1 MTILD
6 RLKKLVAP
14 AAASQAEMQAVYS
27 AAQFKVVVI
36 DFLDN
41 VESSCGENLA
51 RLLSSREGLS
61 LSFFD
66 ENFSKNF
73 LNLES
78 RSLFDLIDRGQ
89 TIIDRTDADVIIWG
103 YRENDRIRLNF
114 QTQQQYEKE
123 NSAYISLLDSLYFP
137 AIFFEHPQQFPQA
150 ILNLIYGAVISSL
163 NKTDNISK
171 IQKRYL
177 LKKIISQLS
186 QDNSAKAVT
195 VEYMPYI
202 MNFLGIIYLN
212 YAYDTQDEKDFK
224 ITKNLWNNC

>member
-114 QTQQQYEKE
+114 QTQQQYEKKTALTYPCSTACTFRPSFL
-123 NSAYISLLDSLYFP
+123 NIRSNFP
-137 AIFFEHPQQFPQA
+137 
-150 ILNLIYGAVISSL
+150 
-163 NKTDNISK
+163 K
-171 IQKRYL
+171 
-177 LKKIISQLS
+177 LS
-186 QDNSAKAVT
+186 
-195 VEYMPYI
+195 
-202 MNFLGIIYLN
+202 
-212 YAYDTQDEKDFK
+212 
-224 ITKNLWNNC
+224 